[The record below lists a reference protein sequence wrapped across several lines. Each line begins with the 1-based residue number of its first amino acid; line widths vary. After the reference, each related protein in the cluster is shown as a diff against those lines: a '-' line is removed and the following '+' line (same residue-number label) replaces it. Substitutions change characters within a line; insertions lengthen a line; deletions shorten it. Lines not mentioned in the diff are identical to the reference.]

1 MLNVSNLASFSA
13 DGDYVKINS
22 EGKPYLKLGTM
33 AYYEKMLD
41 PQAFIRIHRSHLVNI
56 SAISKIEPY
65 QKENYLTFFKDGTQ
79 LPVSKRGMVK
89 LKKALRI

>member
-1 MLNVSNLASFSA
+1 
-13 DGDYVKINS
+13 
-22 EGKPYLKLGTM
+22 M

-41 PQAFIRIHRSHLVNI
+41 PQAFIRIHRPHLVNI

-65 QKENYLTFFKDGTQ
+65 QKENYLIFLQDGTQ
-79 LPVSKRGMVK
+79 LPVSKKGMVK